1 MTMRGGCKPR
11 LVEFHAQDLKEQGCL
26 RQRHDLKFLKI
37 DYLRL
42 MPLSEESAFHQQEVS
57 ESLRQLKLM
66 AKELSNPVM
75 AIAKEFNLPS
85 NLDKGEI
92 YNIRSGESL
101 SNIAIIS
108 RLVEMILALNL

>member
-1 MTMRGGCKPR
+1 
-11 LVEFHAQDLKEQGCL
+11 
-26 RQRHDLKFLKI
+26 
-37 DYLRL
+37 

-108 RLVEMILALNL
+108 RLVEMILALNSICERIQGGH